1 QTSAHI
7 AKMNTALLL
16 LGVLGTTLALPGNFS
31 IDPRQV
37 NFSIDPRQDDFGIQP
52 RIPQFKLPALAPRNT
67 LTCSKKTVKTTL
79 APGESAIIQTP
90 NYPSDYDSKS
100 KCKWLIKSSVDIT
113 ITCSDF
119 TLQSTNRKGKCSDAL
134 ILDGTKFCGTSLTPY
149 SGGTSIKAIFKSNK
163 KKNYSGFSC
172 YATAD
177 SGTTVS
183 TELPGVGSG
192 DCKCGQAN
200 QASRI
205 VGGVETEVNEY
216 PWQAAMIYSG
226 YTQVFC
232 GASVIGTK
240 HVLTAAHCTQA
251 VEDYGIS
258 YQVLT
263 GAHGLTNAA
272 SSQLIFDADE
282 YIQHSGY
289 DSTTY
294 DNDISIIVLSNAIDF
309 TSSEIRPICLPDSDA
324 DAYDSVTATVSG
336 WGTTSSGGSQPD
348 VLMEV
353 DVPTMSNSKCQSSY
367 GSSITDNM
375 LCAGYDAGE
384 KDSCQGD
391 SGGPLIYNPGNGHIQ
406 IGVVS
411 WGYGCA
417 SAGYP
422 GVYARV
428 TQYLTWISDNT
439 ASSTTCPS
447 A

>member
-1 QTSAHI
+1 MS
-7 AKMNTALLL
+7 L
-16 LGVLGTTLALPGNFS
+16 TLPS
-31 IDPRQV
+31 
-37 NFSIDPRQDDFGIQP
+37 
-52 RIPQFKLPALAPRNT
+52 PRNT

-90 NYPSDYDSKS
+90 NYPSDYNSKS
-100 KCKWLIKSSVDIT
+100 KCQWKIKSTTDIT
-113 ITCSDF
+113 ITCVDF
-119 TLQSTNRKGKCSDAL
+119 TLQSSNKRGKCADAL
-134 ILDGTKFCGTSLTPY
+134 MLDGKKFCGTSLTSY
-149 SGGTSIKAIFKSNK
+149 SGGTSIKAVFKSNK

-177 SGTTVS
+177 SGTTV
-183 TELPGVGSG
+183 TTTTPSG

-200 QASRI
+200 KASRI

-240 HVLTAAHCTQA
+240 HILTAAHCTQA
-251 VEDYGIS
+251 VTDYSLS

-263 GAHGLTNAA
+263 GAHDLTNAA
-272 SSQLIFDADE
+272 SSQLIFNAATF
-282 YIQHSGY
+282 IQHSDY
-289 DSTTY
+289 DSSTF
-294 DNDISIIVLSNAIDF
+294 DNDISIIVLSNSIDF
-309 TSSEIRPICLPDSDA
+309 TSSDVRPICLPYSDA

-375 LCAGYDAGE
+375 LCAGYDAGK

-391 SGGPLIYNPGNGHIQ
+391 SGGPLTYNSGSGYTQ

-428 TQYLTWISDNT
+428 TKYLSWISSNT
-439 ASSTTCPS
+439 ASSTTCPE
-447 A
+447 AF